1 MHQPADVRGCSLVE
15 VSPCWSTICQ
25 TICSGDGCRPGPPI
39 RQTEHPN
46 PYSAPP
52 PTTQQ
57 RPNNPRGDAVP
68 VQI

>member
-39 RQTEHPN
+39 DVKTEQ

-57 RPNNPRGDAVP
+57 RPNNPR
-68 VQI
+68 